1 MKMELMDR
9 GQNKITLH
17 QWNSSSSSILER
29 NNSNKAP
36 LSLFGASGKKINGKA
51 KCVVFEISD

>member
-29 NNSNKAP
+29 NNSYKAP
-36 LSLFGASGKKINGKA
+36 LPFWSFWKKINGKA
-51 KCVVFEISD
+51 KCVVFEIAD

>member
-36 LSLFGASGKKINGKA
+36 LPFWGFWKKNKWKT

>member
-1 MKMELMDR
+1 MELMDR

-36 LSLFGASGKKINGKA
+36 LSLFGASGKKNKWKSQVCGL
-51 KCVVFEISD
+51 